1 MECANRH
8 WTNLSRPDVDEL
20 RRGPHEGADAPTTD
34 PHEPIARIWDQLA
47 GPISSV
53 AMHARALRSRH
64 DQDPQLR
71 GEFDALIVE
80 LDGVFTAMLHI
91 DGHPSA
97 EDSSRPNSATGW
109 PENGVERR
117 FCQWV
122 VGHAPDPSARRGW
135 SPAGS
140 ADPAS
145 LIDELARTEQAMPA
159 EVAALLGLPAH
170 ASYDDG
176 VDRLRW
182 ARHAAD
188 GPRCRSYRSACLFLA
203 DADPDLLPPPA
214 MARPASGALT
224 PANRPSSSPEPTR
237 TPA

>member
-1 MECANRH
+1 M
-8 WTNLSRPDVDEL
+8 
-20 RRGPHEGADAPTTD
+20 
-34 PHEPIARIWDQLA
+34 WDQLA

-71 GEFDALIVE
+71 GELDALIVE
-80 LDGVFTAMLHI
+80 LDRVFTAILHT

-97 EDSSRPNSATGW
+97 DDPSRSDSGTGW
-109 PENGVERR
+109 PENGAERR
-117 FCQWV
+117 FCHWV
-122 VGHAPDPSARRGW
+122 AGHAPGPSGREGR

-145 LIDELARTEQAMPA
+145 LIDELARTGQAMPA
-159 EVAALLGLPAH
+159 EIAALLGLPAQ

-214 MARPASGALT
+214 MTRPPSGALRVT
-224 PANRPSSSPEPTR
+224 PADRPSRSHEPTR